1 MAITRKEEERALNSD
16 EQALVSK
23 SRHPDLQALPDSEL
37 HSLAKLLRE
46 RREKAKTLANQRRR
60 EIRGKA
66 APRGNSASKAD
77 EGSQLKLGILATA
90 MRRLNGEIELRRQI
104 TSRHSLAEN
113 AHRALELKKQADK
126 DKVPFNTRH
135 ADKGMRS
142 IPNEKVDSL
151 IKPMERGRL
160 KKAAGVAQ
168 AKKDNRQSVAS

>member
-1 MAITRKEEERALNSD
+1 MALTRKEEERALNSD
-16 EQALVSK
+16 EHALVAK

-46 RREKAKTLANQRRR
+46 RRDKAKTLANQRRR

-66 APRGNSASKAD
+66 TPRGAAPSKAD
-77 EGSQLKLGILATA
+77 EGSQTKVGILAMA

-113 AHRALELKKQADK
+113 AKRALEMKQQAEK
-126 DKVPFNTRH
+126 DKIPFNTRH

-142 IPNEKVDSL
+142 IPNERVDSL

-168 AKKDNRQSVAS
+168 AKKDNRQAAAS